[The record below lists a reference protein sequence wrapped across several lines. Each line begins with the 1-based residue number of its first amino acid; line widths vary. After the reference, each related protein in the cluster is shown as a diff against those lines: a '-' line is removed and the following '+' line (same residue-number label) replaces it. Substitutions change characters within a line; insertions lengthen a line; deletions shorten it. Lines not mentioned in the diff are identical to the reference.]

1 MCAGAF
7 VGVARGRQTCRATA
21 TSTIRCAAAWAS
33 LISAWTRQHAWR
45 RRWEARPG
53 FALSPN
59 STASMCYSRSALARR
74 NNFAGAE
81 RCPPTRVAL
90 WSGDGGNNS
99 VFRPKPHFVLGR
111 GQRAAHSKTSTCKN
125 ETKGAYFGAAIWNL
139 LSVSS
144 KPSAREVIPIHK
156 HPLICSGQ

>member
-1 MCAGAF
+1 LCAGAF
-7 VGVARGRQTCRATA
+7 VGVACVRQTCSATA
-21 TSTIRCAAAWAS
+21 TSTIRCAAAWVS

-45 RRWEARPG
+45 GRWGARPG

-74 NNFAGAE
+74 NNFSGAE
-81 RCPPTRVAL
+81 RCCIAL
-90 WSGDGGNNS
+90 SFGDGGNNS

-139 LSVSS
+139 LSVFS
-144 KPSAREVIPIHK
+144 KPSARDVIPIHK
-156 HPLICSGQ
+156 HLLICSGQ